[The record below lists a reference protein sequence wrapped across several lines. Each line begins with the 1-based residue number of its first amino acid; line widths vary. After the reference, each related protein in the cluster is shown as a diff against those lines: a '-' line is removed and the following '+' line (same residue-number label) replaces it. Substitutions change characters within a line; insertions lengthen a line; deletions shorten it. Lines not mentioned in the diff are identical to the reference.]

1 MEMPNCWKKC
11 CKFCDSFFKTSK
23 QLAKHYRK
31 EHLDKMFI
39 CHHCDKAFMSDNKRK
54 AHELKYHQDEESDEE
69 DEENI
74 YNCEESDEGTD
85 FECEDCDKI
94 FPSIE
99 LFQDHPCPIDE
110 ADEEVDAFKIAI
122 ESEMKEE
129 AEKNKIAESELKE
142 EPQQISVVLGV
153 PQEDE
158 REEGE
163 EFDVEAELL
172 ILARCQRRVDEAR
185 RDRRVKLRELR
196 AKMTKD
202 HPDFMR
208 FVEENLIQRDE
219 QKRMWKYGIKPK
231 K

>member
-1 MEMPNCWKKC
+1 MPNCWKKC

-208 FVEENLIQRDE
+208 FVEENLNQRDE